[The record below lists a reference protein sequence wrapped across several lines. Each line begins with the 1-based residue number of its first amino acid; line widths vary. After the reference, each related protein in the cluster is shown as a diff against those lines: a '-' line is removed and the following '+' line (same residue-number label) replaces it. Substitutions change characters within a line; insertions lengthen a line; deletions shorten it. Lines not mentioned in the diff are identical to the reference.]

1 MLKTLVTNKFELVV
15 GRFKLMLAI
24 FIVGFSFSLILQPAY
39 VNAASPPAAPDERV
53 DPALAPCSSDSCDF
67 IGKYVNPGIRLLS
80 ITFGIVAVISLIL
93 GGIQYSASAGDPQ
106 AVSKAKKRITDTI
119 IAIVAYFFLLGFLEF
134 LIPGK
139 IINII

>member
-1 MLKTLVTNKFELVV
+1 MLKPSATKKSEIVIRKI
-15 GRFKLMLAI
+15 KIMLAI
-24 FIVGFSFSLILQPAY
+24 FIVGFSFSMVAQPAY
-39 VNAASPPAAPDERV
+39 VYAATPPAAPDERV
-53 DPALAPCSSDSCDF
+53 DPAVQKCTSDSCDF

-80 ITFGIVAVISLIL
+80 ITFGIVAAISLIL

-134 LIPGK
+134 LIPGE
-139 IINII
+139 IIKVI